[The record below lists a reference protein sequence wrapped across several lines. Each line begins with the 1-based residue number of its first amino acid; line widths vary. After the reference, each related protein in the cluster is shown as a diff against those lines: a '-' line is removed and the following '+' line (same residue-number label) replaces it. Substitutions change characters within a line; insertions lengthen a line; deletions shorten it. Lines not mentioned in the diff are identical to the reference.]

1 MNTEPKWHDIF
12 PHSGVGKQMIQIVD
26 WIQHNQLQTK
36 SLLDFGCGKGG
47 TMTWLQGLYPRI
59 QVTGWDIG
67 TEQYKK
73 RPRNVQFDG
82 IYSIDCWE
90 HIEMTDIPDVIE
102 NLRRISHEKSTWCH
116 IIDLT
121 PAKKRLPDGRNAHV
135 TLLNTEEW
143 QDIFQ
148 VAGCVIEQVSII
160 RKPDKLFGERT
171 RCQIL
176 CRPS

>member
-1 MNTEPKWHDIF
+1 MQDWHKIF
-12 PHSGVGKQMIQIVD
+12 PKSGVGKQMIQIVD
-26 WIQHNQLQTK
+26 WIQQHQLHTK
-36 SLLDFGCGKGG
+36 SVLDFGCGKGG
-47 TMTWLQGLYPRI
+47 TIRWLQGLFPELKI
-59 QVTGWDIG
+59 QGWDIG
-67 TEQYKK
+67 TTEYQK

-82 IYSIDCWE
+82 IYSIDCFE
-90 HIEMTDIPDVIE
+90 HIELTDIPDVIE
-102 NLRRISHEKSTWCH
+102 NLRLISHRKTQWCH

-143 QDIFQ
+143 QDQFEQ
-148 VAGCVIEQVSII
+148 QGCVIEQISMI

-176 CRPS
+176 CRP